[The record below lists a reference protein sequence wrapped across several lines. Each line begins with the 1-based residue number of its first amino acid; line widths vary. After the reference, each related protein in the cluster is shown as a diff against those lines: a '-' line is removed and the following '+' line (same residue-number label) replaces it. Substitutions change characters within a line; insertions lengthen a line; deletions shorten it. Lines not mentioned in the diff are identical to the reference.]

1 MLPLRY
7 ARRWQIA
14 GISVLVLVLAA
25 ALVPA
30 LWFMHDVPGSG
41 LVSTD
46 KLLHTLT
53 FMFLTVWF
61 CGQYRRRS
69 YWRVAVAMLMFGVL
83 IEACQ
88 MLLTWR
94 SAEVGDLVADAVGI
108 VLGLLLAC
116 AGAGGWSLRV
126 EEWAEAKR

>member
-1 MLPLRY
+1 
-7 ARRWQIA
+7 IA
-14 GISVLVLVLAA
+14 GVSVLMLVFAA

-30 LWFMHDVPGSG
+30 MWFMHDVPGSG
-41 LVSTD
+41 LISTD

-69 YWRVAVAMLMFGVL
+69 YWRLALAMLVFGLL
-83 IEACQ
+83 IDICQ
-88 MLLTWR
+88 MALTWR
-94 SAEVGDLVADAVGI
+94 SAEAGDLIADAAGI
-108 VLGLLLAC
+108 VLGLVVAW

-126 EEWAEAKR
+126 EEWAVAKR

>member
-14 GISVLVLVLAA
+14 GISVLVLVFAA

-30 LWFMHDVPGSG
+30 LWFLHDVPGSS
-41 LVSTD
+41 LISTD
-46 KLLHTLT
+46 KLLHMLT
-53 FMFLTVWF
+53 FVFLTVWF

-69 YWRVAVAMLMFGVL
+69 YWRVALAMLMFGLL

-94 SAEVGDLVADAVGI
+94 SAEAGDLIADAVGI
-108 VLGLLLAC
+108 VLGLLLAW

-126 EEWAEAKR
+126 EQWAEARR